1 MTEAPS
7 PNDEAATEGESLDVQ
22 LQQALAERD
31 EYKGKWARA
40 MADLDNFRRRIQR
53 EMEEDRKYL
62 ALPLLKAL
70 LPGLDGLDRTLAAAE
85 TSKNADDLITG
96 VKMVQKQFES
106 SLGQFGV
113 QAIAAVGLEFDPHI
127 HEAIT
132 QMPSADH
139 PPMTV
144 LQDVEKGYL
153 LHDRVV
159 RPSKVIVASQPQ
171 P

>member
-1 MTEAPS
+1 MTEETP
-7 PNDEAATEGESLDVQ
+7 PNENPTEAGESLEAQ
-22 LQQALAERD
+22 LQRALAERD
-31 EYKGKWARA
+31 EYKDKWARA
-40 MADLDNFRRRIQR
+40 LADLDNFRRRIQR

-70 LPGLDGLDRTLAAAE
+70 LPGLDGLDRTLNAAA

-96 VKMVQKQFES
+96 VQMVQKQFES

-113 QAIAAVGLEFDPHI
+113 KAIEAVGLAFDPNV

-132 QMPSADH
+132 QMPSAEH

-144 LQDVEKGYL
+144 LQDVERGYL

-159 RPSKVIVASQPQ
+159 RPSKVIVASAMQ
-171 P
+171 

>member
-1 MTEAPS
+1 MTDAPP
-7 PNDEAATEGESLDVQ
+7 PNDETTTDGESLEAQ
-22 LQQALAERD
+22 LQQALTERD
-31 EYKGKWARA
+31 EYKDKWARA

-70 LPGLDGLDRTLAAAE
+70 LPGLDGLDLALTAAE
-85 TSKNADDLITG
+85 SSRNADDLITG

-113 QAIAAVGLEFDPHI
+113 QPIAAVGLEFDPNI

-132 QMPSADH
+132 QMPSAEH

-144 LQDVEKGYL
+144 LQEVEKGYL

-159 RPSKVIVASQPQ
+159 RPSKVIVASAKQ
-171 P
+171 

>member
-1 MTEAPS
+1 MTEETP
-7 PNDEAATEGESLDVQ
+7 PNENPTEAGESLEAQ
-22 LQQALAERD
+22 LQRALAERD
-31 EYKGKWARA
+31 EYKDKWARA
-40 MADLDNFRRRIQR
+40 LADLDNFRRRIQR

-70 LPGLDGLDRTLAAAE
+70 LPGLDGLDRTLNAAA
-85 TSKNADDLITG
+85 TSKNANDLITG
-96 VKMVQKQFES
+96 VQMVQKQFES

-113 QAIAAVGLEFDPHI
+113 KAIEAVGLAFDPNV

-132 QMPSADH
+132 QMPSAEH

-144 LQDVEKGYL
+144 LQDVERGYL

-159 RPSKVIVASQPQ
+159 RPSKVIVASAMQ
-171 P
+171 